1 MVCISLSMIPI
12 LKNNICELKSAC
24 KAKNIDFNIK
34 NMKYILS
41 KFFLSIIMRVNKIEE
56 SLISKGY
63 KGE

>member
-1 MVCISLSMIPI
+1 MIPI
-12 LKNNICELKSAC
+12 LKNNLYELKNAC
-24 KAKNIDFNIK
+24 KAKNISFNIK

-41 KFFLSIIMRVNKIEE
+41 KFFLSLIMRINQIEE